1 MNAIIKITTTGLL
14 ATLLMACGQSS
25 APPAVAV
32 NAPPM
37 EPGSAGAR
45 DFGNYT
51 LQYSAITTD
60 TLTPEIA
67 RNYNIQRSASR
78 GLLNI
83 SVLKKQDGAASVP
96 VAAKVDAQAVNMTG
110 QFKGLSVRE
119 VRDGPAIYYIGDVS
133 VSDEETLVF
142 TVNATPEGETTPL
155 SVRFQR
161 EYYVD

>member
-1 MNAIIKITTTGLL
+1 MNALVKTTVTGLL
-14 ATLLMACGQSS
+14 GALLVACGQGSQ
-25 APPAVAV
+25 PPAAMS
-32 NAPPM
+32 NAAPM

-45 DFGNYT
+45 DFGDYT

-67 RNYNIQRSASR
+67 RSYNIQRSASR
-78 GLLNI
+78 GLMTI
-83 SVLKKQDGAASVP
+83 SVLKKQDGAPSVP

-110 QFKGLSVRE
+110 QFKDMKVRE

-142 TVNATPEGETTPL
+142 TVNATPEGGTSPL

-161 EYYVD
+161 EYYAD